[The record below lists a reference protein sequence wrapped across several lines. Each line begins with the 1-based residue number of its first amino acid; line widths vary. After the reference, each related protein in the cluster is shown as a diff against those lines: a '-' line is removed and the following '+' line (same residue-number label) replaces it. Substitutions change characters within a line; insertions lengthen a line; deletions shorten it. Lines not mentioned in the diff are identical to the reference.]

1 MFPQLKNTII
11 LFRPNKM
18 LLLECSVP
26 RLPYCNFQVDPLGN
40 WIVRTGK
47 VLMDVEKRKEQRK
60 MA

>member
-18 LLLECSVP
+18 LLLERSVP
-26 RLPYCNFQVDPLGN
+26 RLPYCNFWLDPLGN